1 MRILAL
7 LLLGSGLAACSG
19 GDAPEPLT
27 AEERLAMP
35 ADPVTGRQ
43 LFRACAV
50 CHAFREGEPHRV
62 GPNLHRVVG
71 APSARHPDFAYS
83 RALER
88 ADLVWDEAT
97 PFRPKLRVRVNKR
110 RLDGSGTSEVF
121 EERECV
127 LMRGFAFESAAWWK
141 ADFVVV
147 QLSTV
152 WRQSEAETVARL
164 GTLRKGTAT
173 PADVA
178 WFNDRCTRPPLQLP
192 VGSARPLLLAP
203 RAPLEGLS
211 RG

>member
-62 GPNLHRVVG
+62 GPNLYGIVG

-88 ADLVWDEAT
+88 ADLVWDEAALNAFIEN
-97 PFRPKLRVRVNKR
+97 PQQFLPGNRMGYAGQPNPADR
-110 RLDGSGTSEVF
+110 RDIL
-121 EERECV
+121 
-127 LMRGFAFESAAWWK
+127 AFLK
-141 ADFVVV
+141 T
-147 QLSTV
+147 L
-152 WRQSEAETVARL
+152 EAEA
-164 GTLRKGTAT
+164 
-173 PADVA
+173 
-178 WFNDRCTRPPLQLP
+178 
-192 VGSARPLLLAP
+192 AP
-203 RAPLEGLS
+203 QDQAAAPGAPEAPQ
-211 RG
+211 